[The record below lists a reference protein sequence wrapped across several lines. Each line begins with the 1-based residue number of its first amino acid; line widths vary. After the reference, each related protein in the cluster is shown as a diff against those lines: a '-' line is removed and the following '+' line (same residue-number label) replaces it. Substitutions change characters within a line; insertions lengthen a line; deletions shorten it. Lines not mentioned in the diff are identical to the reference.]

1 MNAAATGSTAS
12 ADCPW
17 QRLPAGAELKRALE
31 TELAGQLQCAFGYH
45 LLNLG
50 PYASTLDLSGCPVR
64 HHWALASERADNGST
79 QIYAQPEALPLQ
91 ADSIDVALLPL
102 TLEFSP
108 DPHAL
113 LREVQRVLI
122 GDGHLVIAGFNPW
135 SLWGARRALT
145 GRPLPRKAEPWQARF
160 LSAGRISDWLK
171 LLGFEI
177 AITRYHHY
185 LPPLRSEPWRR
196 RWRFMDS
203 VGQRAWRNAG
213 ALYVIAAQKRVLP
226 LTPIRLARRQ
236 LMAMPVAGVVTPAPR
251 REPAMR
257 AQTE

>member
-1 MNAAATGSTAS
+1 MNALTTT

-17 QRLPAGAELKRALE
+17 QQLPAGAELKRALE
-31 TELAGQLQCAFGYH
+31 AQLAAQLQCAFGYH
-45 LLNLG
+45 LLSLG
-50 PYASTLDLSGCPVR
+50 RYADTLDMSGCPVR
-64 HHWALASERADNGST
+64 HHWSLAQAGGDVL
-79 QIYAQPEALPLQ
+79 AQPEALPLQ
-91 ADSIDVALLPL
+91 TDSIDVALLPL

-122 GDGHLVIAGFNPW
+122 GDGHLLIAGFNPW
-135 SLWGARRALT
+135 SLWGARRALS
-145 GRPLPRKAEPWQARF
+145 GRPLTRKTEPWQARF

-177 AITRYHHY
+177 ALTSYHHY
-185 LPPLRSEPWRR
+185 LPPLRSEAWQR
-196 RWRFMDS
+196 RWRFMDN
-203 VGQRAWRNAG
+203 VGQRAWSNAG

-226 LTPIRLARRQ
+226 LTPIRLAKRR
-236 LMAMPVAGVVTPAPR
+236 LMVMPVAGVVTPAPR

-257 AQTE
+257 SMREQ